1 MPHIVLLGDSIF
13 DNRVYVNGR
22 PDVRQHLAAL
32 LPAGWQATLLAS
44 DGATTAGI
52 SRQLQALPQD
62 ADCLVLSVG
71 GNDALLNEYQL
82 HGRVG
87 TVAEGLLVMDTL
99 LLGFE
104 RDYRGVIADCLATG
118 LPLVVCAV
126 YNANIAEPS
135 QAAVFRRAIALFDD
149 VILRVAAEHGLAS
162 IDLRRVCDQP
172 AHYANDIEPSDAG
185 GLAIASAVLQAVQRL
200 LGRAPQQAVG

>member
-13 DNRVYVNGR
+13 DNRLYVNGR
-22 PDVRQHLAAL
+22 PDVREHLAAL
-32 LPAGWQATLLAS
+32 LPPGWRVTLLAS
-44 DGATTAGI
+44 DGATTADI
-52 SRQLQALPQD
+52 PRQLQALPED

-82 HGRVG
+82 HGRVC
-87 TVAEGLLVMDTL
+87 TVAEALLVMDTL
-99 LLGFE
+99 LQGFE
-104 RDYRGVIADCLATG
+104 RDYRRVVADCLAIG
-118 LPLVVCAV
+118 LPLVVCAI
-126 YNANIAEPS
+126 YNANIAEPG

-162 IDLRRVCDQP
+162 VDLRRVCDQP

-185 GLAIASAVLQAVQRL
+185 GLAIARALLEAVQRVISS
-200 LGRAPQQAVG
+200 APQYAA